1 MQVTLHVSTFPTAPV
16 RKDREKMEE
25 NKKEQLFK
33 ACTPEQREALTNALQ
48 DPEKRKA
55 IIAILKDAGL
65 LRE

>member
-1 MQVTLHVSTFPTAPV
+1 
-16 RKDREKMEE
+16 MEE